1 MALGRCCE
9 FLGVEDPGE
18 LPARRCDKFS
28 EAKEAIIYSA
38 RVVINE
44 VYKED
49 VKLGEGFDNPLIVF
63 RELSHNDLIACT
75 TYTQRLRD
83 SERSHC
89 SPSTGP
95 PPPGYDDV

>member
-1 MALGRCCE
+1 MVLGRCCE
-9 FLGVEDPGE
+9 FLEVEDPSE

-28 EAKEAIIYSA
+28 EVKEAIIYST
-38 RVVINE
+38 RVVNE

-49 VKLGEGFDNPLIVF
+49 VKLGEGFDNPLIMF
-63 RELSHNDLIACT
+63 HELSHNDLIAYA

-83 SERSHC
+83 SERSRC
-89 SPSTGP
+89 SPSTGS